1 MIEIKN
7 LSLKYGGREVLK
19 DLNLNIDTGKIIGLV
34 GENGTGKSTLM
45 KVLTGLERN
54 YKGEVTIDGN
64 KPGGM
69 TNALISYQ
77 PDHLAFD
84 DSMTIIDIGN
94 IYEKFYE
101 DFDAERYYKL
111 IDSFSI
117 ARNLK
122 IKECSKGMKDKV
134 QIAAS
139 LSRRTKIYLLD
150 EPMTGIDPKARFE
163 MLNTIIENFNPDAT
177 LLISTHLISEIEK
190 ILDEVIMI
198 SDGKVLAHKAVDEIR
213 EENGLS
219 LEEYFRE
226 VL

>member
-19 DLNLNIDTGKIIGLV
+19 DLNLNIDSGKIIGLV

-45 KVLTGLERN
+45 RVLTGLERN

-77 PDHLAFD
+77 PDHLPFD
-84 DSMTIIDIGN
+84 DYMTVIDIGN
-94 IYEKFYE
+94 IYERFYD
-101 DFDAERYYKL
+101 DFDAENYYKM

-117 ARNLK
+117 ERNLK

-139 LSRRTKIYLLD
+139 LARKTDFYLLD
-150 EPMTGIDPKARFE
+150 EPMTGIDPKARYE
-163 MLNTIIENFNPDAT
+163 MLNTIIENFSPDST
-177 LLISTHLISEIEK
+177 LIISTHLITEIEK
-190 ILDEVIMI
+190 ILDEVII
-198 SDGKVLAHKAVDEIR
+198 IADGKVVSHKAVDEIR

>member
-7 LSLKYGGREVLK
+7 LSLKYGGRKVL
-19 DLNLNIDTGKIIGLV
+19 DDFNLNLEKGKIIGLV

-45 KVLTGLERN
+45 RVIAGLEKN
-54 YKGEVTIDGN
+54 YSGEVLIDGN
-64 KPGGM
+64 KPGGK

-77 PDHLAFD
+77 PDHLPFD
-84 DSMTIIDIGN
+84 DFMTVIDIGN
-94 IYEKFYE
+94 IYENFYD
-101 DFDAERYYKL
+101 DFDSESYYKM

-134 QIAAS
+134 QIAAT
-139 LSRRTKIYLLD
+139 LARKTEIYLLD
-150 EPMTGIDPKARFE
+150 EPMTGIDPKARYE
-163 MLNTIIENFNPDAT
+163 MLNTIIENFSPEST
-177 LLISTHLISEIEK
+177 LIISTHLISEIEK
-190 ILDEVIMI
+190 ILDEVII
-198 SDGKVLAHKAVDEIR
+198 IADGKVLAHKAVDQIR
-213 EENGLS
+213 EEQGLS

>member
-1 MIEIKN
+1 MIDIKN
-7 LSLKYGGREVLK
+7 LTVKYGGRPVLDSM
-19 DLNLNIDTGKIIGLV
+19 DLNLEKGKIIGLV

-45 KVLTGLERN
+45 RVLAGLEKN
-54 YKGEVTIDGN
+54 YKGEVRIDGS
-64 KPGGM
+64 KPGGE

-77 PDHLAFD
+77 PDHLPFD
-84 DSMTIIDIGN
+84 KYMTVIDIGN
-94 IYEKFYE
+94 IYERFYD
-101 DFDAERYYKL
+101 DFDAENYYKM

-117 ARNLK
+117 KRNLK

-134 QIAAS
+134 QIAAT
-139 LSRRTKIYLLD
+139 LARKTQIYLLD

-163 MLNTIIENFNPDAT
+163 MLNTIIENFSPNST

-190 ILDEVIMI
+190 ILDEVVII
-198 SDGKVLAHKAVDEIR
+198 TDGKILAHKAVDQIR

>member
-7 LSLKYGGREVLK
+7 LSVKYGGRNVLE
-19 DLNLNIDTGKIIGLV
+19 DMNLNLEKGKIIGLV
-34 GENGTGKSTLM
+34 GENGSGKSTLM
-45 KVLTGLERN
+45 RILTGLERN
-54 YKGEVTIDGN
+54 YKGDVTIDGN
-64 KPGGM
+64 KPGGP
-69 TNALISYQ
+69 TNTLISYQ

-94 IYEKFYE
+94 IYEKFYD

-117 ARNLK
+117 KRNLK

-139 LSRRTKIYLLD
+139 LSRRTRIYLLD
-150 EPMTGIDPKARFE
+150 EPMTGIDPKARQE
-163 MLNTIIENFNPDAT
+163 VLDTIIGNFDYEGI
-177 LLISTHLISEIEK
+177 LLISTHLISQIEN
-190 ILDEVIMI
+190 ILDEIVII
-198 SDGKVLAHKAVDEIR
+198 KNGKILAHKGVDAIR
-213 EENGLS
+213 EEEKIS
-219 LEEYFRE
+219 VEEYFKE

>member
-45 KVLTGLERN
+45 RVLTGLEKN
-54 YKGEVTIDGN
+54 YKGEVLIDGN
-64 KPGGM
+64 KPGGK

-77 PDHLAFD
+77 PDHLPFD
-84 DSMTIIDIGN
+84 DFMTVIDIGN
-94 IYEKFYE
+94 IYERFYD
-101 DFDAERYYKL
+101 DFDAENYYKM

-117 ARNLK
+117 KRNLK

-134 QIAAS
+134 QIAAT
-139 LSRRTKIYLLD
+139 LARKAQVYLLD
-150 EPMTGIDPKARFE
+150 EPMTGIDPKARYE
-163 MLNTIIENFNPDAT
+163 MLNTIIENFSPDST
-177 LLISTHLISEIEK
+177 LIISTHLITEIEK

-198 SDGKVLAHKAVDEIR
+198 SDGKVLAHKSVDEIR